1 LLGSALHNEGLDE
14 VYEKISDFISL
25 KIKTGR
31 LEEVRKI
38 QAEKRFEYWV
48 HQYILSATKSTH
60 ELENQFESHKKNA
73 SELKSNPS
81 SEAKIFVESLLNKK
95 L

>member
-1 LLGSALHNEGLDE
+1 MENVKIPLPQKPTRLLDKFRTFIRLDGKSYSTE
-14 VYEKISDFISL
+14 NTYV
-25 KIKTGR
+25 
-31 LEEVRKI
+31 
-38 QAEKRFEYWV
+38 YWV